1 MTPIEFFKVDFQV
14 IGLERDEDGAIV
26 GEVPL
31 AQGSVY
37 DKGLDDFPDKV
48 REIATDQKD

>member
-1 MTPIEFFKVDFQV
+1 MIEFFKVEFQV
-14 IGLERDEDGAIV
+14 IGLEKDEEGAVV
-26 GEVPL
+26 GEVTL

-48 REIATDQKD
+48 REIAQKD